1 MNDKLFM
8 DGIWF
13 TVQHLVLVQDK
24 PAIASDIISEAGMSP
39 KECVEAQS
47 RSGHMDERMME
58 FIERQLKYDK

>member
-24 PAIASDIISEAGMSP
+24 PAIASDII
-39 KECVEAQS
+39 
-47 RSGHMDERMME
+47 
-58 FIERQLKYDK
+58 